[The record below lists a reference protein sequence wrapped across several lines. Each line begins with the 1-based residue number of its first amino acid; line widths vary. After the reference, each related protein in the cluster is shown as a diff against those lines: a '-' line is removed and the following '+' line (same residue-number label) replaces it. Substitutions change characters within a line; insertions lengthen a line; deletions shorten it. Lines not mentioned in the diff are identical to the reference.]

1 MLPPLPCPAR
11 CQIPRG
17 THSLQTGPRPRP
29 GFREGQE
36 PCSGRPRAGVG
47 LGVCSVQLRSRSPAQ
62 TSLRTPGAT
71 TRTRSGSAPKGSFA
85 RGGRPT
91 CPGIGPGL
99 ELGVGGGG
107 ASAAQPRPQA
117 ARRVTPPGSAPRRPA
132 HAPRRPAHAQSCRPP
147 ADPPW
152 RPSGSR
158 AGPPASS
165 WPAAPR
171 KVRLATAGSGPRALR
186 LVESGPR
193 WCSLRAGQCARPP
206 PGDAG
211 VGGLPR
217 GPAVRGPRPAAGSR
231 VKVRGEPGG
240 RAPPT
245 SAAPRPRPRVLR
257 AGGRRRRAPRL
268 PLGGR
273 SAGRRG
279 AQAGPG
285 VPLRSLPPG

>member
-1 MLPPLPCPAR
+1 MFPTTASGGRAR
-11 CQIPRG
+11 SLLRAAAVPQPSSDLSADPRG
-17 THSLQTGPRPRP
+17 HDADAVRERAQGLSCPRRAADLT
-29 GFREGQE
+29 RN
-36 PCSGRPRAGVG
+36 RAGG
-47 LGVCSVQLRSRSPAQ
+47 GRRRGQRRSAPPPGRAARDSARKRAPRTRPAA
-62 TSLRTPGAT
+62 P
-71 TRTRSGSAPKGSFA
+71 RTRSRAG
-85 RGGRPT
+85 
-91 CPGIGPGL
+91 
-99 ELGVGGGG
+99 
-107 ASAAQPRPQA
+107 
-117 ARRVTPPGSAPRRPA
+117 
-132 HAPRRPAHAQSCRPP
+132 PP

-211 VGGLPR
+211 VGGLSR
-217 GPAVRGPRPAAGSR
+217 GPAVRGPRPPAGSR

-245 SAAPRPRPRVLR
+245 SAASRPRPRVLR

-285 VPLRSLPPG
+285 VPLRSLPPA